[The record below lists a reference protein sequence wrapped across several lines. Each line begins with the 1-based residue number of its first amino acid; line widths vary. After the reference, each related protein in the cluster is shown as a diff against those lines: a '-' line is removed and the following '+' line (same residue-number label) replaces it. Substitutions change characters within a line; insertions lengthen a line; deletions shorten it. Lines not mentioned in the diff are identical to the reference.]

1 MKNTTA
7 MKKSTGLKTVSR
19 GAAGRSSSG
28 RSSSGRASTG
38 SRGNATAATASA
50 ILDRRVVVSRIL
62 QARTNALVVTGLGS
76 ATYDAAAHGDHERNF
91 YLWGAMG
98 GAAMIGLGLALAQP
112 KVPVIVLTGDGEMLM
127 GLGAFATIG
136 LKLPPNL
143 KIVILDNEL
152 YGETGQQPTATTRT
166 DLAAVAS
173 ACGIAQSS
181 TVRSAAQVAQLI
193 GPLHDAKSGTM
204 VAVVKIAMTDEV
216 RALPI
221 RDGAHNRARMRLA
234 LGLSVD

>member
-1 MKNTTA
+1 MSARIVKNLQ
-7 MKKSTGLKTVSR
+7 SPKTSSR
-19 GAAGRSSSG
+19 ARTETPASSSTARTAG
-28 RSSSGRASTG
+28 AGKKAGASIA
-38 SRGNATAATASA
+38 RRTAAT
-50 ILDRRVVVSRIL
+50 LDRRAAVSRIL
-62 QARTNALVVTGLGS
+62 QARTHALVVTGLGS

-112 KVPVIVLTGDGEMLM
+112 KVPVLVLTGDGEMLM

-166 DLAAVAS
+166 DMAAVAR

-181 TVRSAAQVAQLI
+181 TVTTAAELAQLI
-193 GPLHDAKSGTM
+193 KPLHRADSGTM
-204 VAVVKIAMTDEV
+204 VTVVKIAMTDEV